1 MRPDLRLGLS
11 LLLLVTS
18 LGWSPADPTEGALAA
33 PAGFSD
39 TVYASPGGQVTAF
52 AFAPDGRLFIT
63 TQAGQL
69 RVVQN
74 GSLIGTPAVDFA
86 AAWPAR
92 RLCSDFERGLLGV
105 AVDPNFAANNY
116 LYLFYTAVVTPT
128 AVTACDSGAGR
139 NSANVVNR
147 VSRFTLSG
155 NSLITTTEQ
164 VLVDNLRS
172 LAGNHNGGD
181 LNFGA
186 DGYLYITVG
195 DSGTGGSLARQKG
208 VLAGKLLR
216 VNADGTP
223 PAGNPFYA
231 EAGARRCGQPGPAN
245 YNGTGTCQEVY
256 AFGLRNP
263 YRFAFDPNAV
273 GTRFFINDV
282 GQNLWEEIDLGQAG
296 ADYGWNLR
304 EGPCP
309 YQGAYCDPAT
319 NTPSGYVDPVHAYRH
334 DQVGNVITGG
344 AFVPAGGNWP
354 SAYAGAY
361 LFADGGAGA
370 IFRLSPDGAG
380 GYTRT
385 SFATGLGYVV
395 HLRFGPGPGGPALYY
410 STGGQVR
417 RLAYTVN
424 SAPAASLTADPLSGA
439 VPLNVTFSA
448 AGSSDPDAGDTLT
461 YDWNFGD
468 GSAPQTTA
476 GAAAAHTYTQAGVFT
491 ATLVVRDNRGGA
503 SSPATLVIQPGN
515 TPPVPVLTQPAPG
528 ALFNVGQL
536 IALAGSATDAQDG
549 TLAGGRLSWEVRL
562 HHVAASNPAA
572 AHAHPFFSAAG
583 AAAEFAAP
591 APEDLDAAALS
602 YLEVRLTAT
611 DALGLSAT
619 VTRTVQPRRVTLTF
633 TTQPAG
639 LQVRVNEL
647 TLAGGGALTA
657 WTGAGL
663 ALSAPTQSVA
673 GQPYM
678 LAPATLTAPAAN
690 TAYTLTF
697 VPAQLTYLPIIG
709 R

>member
-1 MRPDLRLGLS
+1 MKTNALTS
-11 LLLLVTS
+11 LLAASMAL
-18 LGWSPADPTEGALAA
+18 PALAQET
-33 PAGFSD
+33 PL
-39 TVYASPGGQVTAF
+39 TLQVEQIATGLTRIC
-52 AFAPDGRLFIT
+52 DISHCGDDRLFLT
-63 TQAGQL
+63 LQAGNIRIMQADNTL
-69 RVVQN
+69 LTAPFLDITDRVNDTGNEQ
-74 GSLIGTPAVDFA
+74 
-86 AAWPAR
+86 
-92 RLCSDFERGLLGV
+92 GLLGLAFPPDYATSGKFYV
-105 AVDPNFAANNY
+105 H
-116 LYLFYTAVVTPT
+116 YTAGT
-128 AVTACDSGAGR
+128 GAGT
-139 NSANVVNR
+139 SR
-147 VSRFTLSG
+147 VSRFTVTSDPNVADPASEEILY
-155 NSLITTTEQ
+155 TVTQPYT
-164 VLVDNLRS
+164 
-172 LAGNHNGGD
+172 NHNGGD

-476 GAAAAHTYTQAGVFT
+476 SAAAAHTYTQAGVFT

-663 ALSAPTQSVA
+663 ALSAPTQRVA